1 MYKEIDF
8 LDLNNG
14 YGGSSLFYIR
24 FIKAFNSQFY
34 FNKYVK
40 NKKLYKETSDE
51 RSVQLSSNKLILLL
65 QLIKYL
71 ASLWI
76 TRNKKIIILND
87 QYEVLLSVFFPR
99 KHRVIAIR
107 HSSFRISRD
116 RQKIRLFIYNQASQ
130 FLDYKVFISKETQR
144 DYLKLN
150 GIAPSLTINNY
161 LDKKWFSARSVS
173 FNESK
178 IIKLAIVGRI
188 DSLKG
193 HLMLLKAVASIKKI
207 ELHIIGDGPQKQTV
221 EQFVIEGE
229 CKNIFFY
236 GWINEPINIYKSMDI
251 LLHPSVIEGGFPY
264 VLMEFMALGKPV
276 IASNLPQ
283 ISEFVRD
290 GVHGYLCPANDP
302 QTWHMR
308 ILQLVN
314 NHSLRKKMGLN
325 SKKMAFNNFSKGS
338 FVQAYQKILND

>member
-8 LDLNNG
+8 IDLNNT
-14 YGGSSLFYIR
+14 YGGSHVFFIS
-24 FIKAFNSQFY
+24 FIKAFDSEFHLKK
-34 FNKYVK
+34 FIR
-40 NKKLYKETSDE
+40 NKKLYKETCDE
-51 RSVQLSSNKLILLL
+51 RSMQLSSNKLILLL

-71 ASLWI
+71 ASLWF

-99 KHRVIAIR
+99 KHKIIGIR

-116 RQKIRLFIYNQASQ
+116 RKKIRLFIYLQASQ
-130 FLDYKVFISKETQR
+130 FLYYKVFISKETQR
-144 DYLKLN
+144 DYLELN
-150 GIAPSLTINNY
+150 GKAPSLTINNY
-161 LDKKWFSARSVS
+161 LDKKWFSARSLR
-173 FNESK
+173 FKESE

-188 DSLKG
+188 DSFKG
-193 HLMLLKAVASIKKI
+193 HLMLLKAVAGIKNI
-207 ELHIIGDGPQKQTV
+207 ELHIIGDGPQKHFV
-221 EQFVIEGE
+221 EQFVIKEG

-236 GWINEPINIYKSMDI
+236 GWLNEPINVYKSMDI

-290 GVHGYLCPANDP
+290 GVQGYLCPANNIR
-302 QTWHMR
+302 TWSKC
-308 ILQLVN
+308 ILLLVN
-314 NHSLRKKMGLN
+314 NIKLRRKMGLN
-325 SKKMAFNNFSKGS
+325 SKQMAKKHFGKENFVKS
-338 FVQAYQKILND
+338 YQKILL